1 MVMRKYYI
9 KTFGCQM
16 NVNDSEIISGQLD
29 NMNISM
35 TSDVNQADIII
46 FNTCCVREKVE
57 HKTYSLAGKIAAL
70 KEEKPNLVFAICGCM
85 AQKEKEIIQKR
96 IPFADLI
103 LGPSQASSF
112 ENILRKYLM
121 NKKKKMVVCDN
132 RVHFDLKNVP
142 IKYSNSIS
150 AFVQIMKGC
159 NNYCSYCIVPYT
171 RGPEESRSP
180 EEILKEINN
189 LSKMG
194 YKEIY
199 LLGQN
204 VNSYGNDMVN
214 GCDFLNLL
222 RRINDIK
229 GIERIRFTTSHPKD
243 FNLDLIRIIKDCE
256 KICEHIHLP
265 IQSGSDNILKKM
277 KRKYDMKKYQQII
290 KHIREN
296 MPKASISTD
305 VMVGFPGET
314 EEDFLNTIKA
324 FKDIQ
329 FDSAYT
335 FIYSNRENT
344 LSSLFNE
351 QIALQT
357 KKERLWKLIELQK
370 NISTDK
376 NKKIIGQTVEILV
389 ENHSKKGIKNQYFGK
404 TRTNKAIVFNFS
416 DNKYFYDENFKNVNL
431 IGKIAYIKINKVDAY
446 TLYGELVDVKY

>member
-1 MVMRKYYI
+1 
-9 KTFGCQM
+9 M

-29 NMNISM
+29 EMNISM

-57 HKTYSLAGKIAAL
+57 HKIYSLAGKISTL
-70 KEEKPNLVFAICGCM
+70 KEEKPSLVFAICGCM

-96 IPFADLI
+96 VPSADLI

-112 ENILRKYLM
+112 GDILRKHLR
-121 NKKKKMVVCDN
+121 NKKNKMLICDN
-132 RVHFDLKNVP
+132 SVHFNLKNVP

-159 NNYCSYCIVPYT
+159 NNFCSYCIVPYT

-180 EEILKEINN
+180 EEILNEISN

-194 YKEIY
+194 YKEIF

-243 FNLDLIRIIKDCE
+243 FNLDLIKVIRDCE

-265 IQSGSDNILKKM
+265 MQSGSDNILKKM
-277 KRKYDMKKYQQII
+277 KRKYDMKKYKQII
-290 KHIREN
+290 EHIREN
-296 MPKASISTD
+296 MPDASITTD

-314 EEDFLNTIKA
+314 EEDFLNTMEA
-324 FKDIQ
+324 FKEIQ

-351 QIALQT
+351 QIDLQT

-370 NISTDK
+370 TISTDK
-376 NKKIIGQTVEILV
+376 NKNIIGQTVEILV
-389 ENHSKKGIKNQYFGK
+389 ENNSKKGIKNQYLGK
-404 TRTNKAIVFNFS
+404 TRTNKAVVFNYN
-416 DNKYFYDENFKNVNL
+416 DNNCTSGKYSKNGNI

-446 TLYGELVDVKY
+446 TLYGELFDVKE